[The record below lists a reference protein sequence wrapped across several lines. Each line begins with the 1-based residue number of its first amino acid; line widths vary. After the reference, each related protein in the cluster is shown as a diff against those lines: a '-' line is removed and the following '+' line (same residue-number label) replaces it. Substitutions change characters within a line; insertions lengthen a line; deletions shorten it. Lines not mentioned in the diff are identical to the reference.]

1 MTRVSTAGQTQLL
14 LDTLLRNQERQ
25 AKLQIQV
32 ATLRT
37 SSDFKGI
44 ARDTVTLLGA
54 RELEARTQQ
63 FLDGN
68 AVLEQRLGTYNLT
81 LQRLA
86 DIAQTLR
93 QDVIKAIESNSA
105 VALMDKVNA
114 GFEDAAAMLNT
125 RVDGQYIFAGTRTD
139 KAPVNVTTPAAL
151 LGLAQ
156 TADAF
161 DNNDLKVQTRISDNT
176 VKEYGILADDIGT
189 QLLDSF
195 RRIMQFNAGT
205 LPAGAGAFAP
215 AAAFQ
220 SPLPKNQQ
228 DFLVAELATIQ
239 AAFDTLNQEV
249 AKNGVHLQLVAETQE
264 RHRDDLLFTRTMINE
279 IENID
284 PAEAVTQLNDSQLVL
299 EASMQ
304 VLATLTRLSLLD
316 FL

>member
-25 AKLQIQV
+25 AKLQEQV

-37 SSDFKGI
+37 SSDYKGI
-44 ARDTVTLLGA
+44 ARDAVTLLGA

-63 FLDGN
+63 FLAGN
-68 AVLEQRLGTYNLT
+68 SVLERRLETYNLS

-93 QDVIKAIESNSA
+93 QDVIVAIESNSA
-105 VALMDKVNA
+105 VGLMEKLNA

-125 RVDGQYIFAGTRTD
+125 RVDGQFIFAGSRTD
-139 KAPVNVTTPAAL
+139 KAPVNVSTPAAL
-151 LGLAQ
+151 LALAQ
-156 TADAF
+156 TSDAF
-161 DNNDLKVQTRISDNT
+161 DNNTIKAQARISDNT
-176 VKEYGILADDIGT
+176 VKEYGILADDIGA

-195 RRIMQFNAGT
+195 RRVMQFNAGT
-205 LPAGAGAFAP
+205 VPTGAGAFAP
-215 AAAFQ
+215 AGAFQ
-220 SPLPKNQQ
+220 TPLAKNQQ
-228 DFLVAELATIQ
+228 DFLIGELTTIQ

-249 AKNGVHLQLVAETQE
+249 AKNGVNLQLVDETQE
-264 RHRDDLLFTRTMINE
+264 RHRDDLLFTRTLINK
-279 IENID
+279 IENVD
-284 PAEAVTQLNDSQLVL
+284 PAEAVTQLNESQQVL

-304 VLATLTRLSLLD
+304 VLASLTRLSLLD

>member
-25 AKLQIQV
+25 AKLQLQV

-37 SSDFKGI
+37 STDFKGI

-63 FLDGN
+63 FIDSN
-68 AVLEQRLGTYNLT
+68 AVLEQRLGTYNLS

-93 QDVIKAIESNSA
+93 QDVIGAIESNSA

-139 KAPVNVTTPAAL
+139 KAPVNVSTPAAL

-161 DNNDLKVQTRISDNT
+161 DNNNIKVQARISDNT

-189 QLLDSF
+189 KLLDSF
-195 RRIMQFNAGT
+195 RRLMQFNAGT

-215 AAAFQ
+215 AGAFQ
-220 SPLPKNQQ
+220 TPLPKNQQ
-228 DFLVAELATIQ
+228 DFLIGELAAIQ

-249 AKNGVHLQLVAETQE
+249 AKNGVTLQLLDETQE
-264 RHRDDLLFTRTMINE
+264 RHRDDLLFTRTLING

-284 PAEAVTQLNDSQLVL
+284 PADAVTDLNESQLVL

-316 FL
+316 FV